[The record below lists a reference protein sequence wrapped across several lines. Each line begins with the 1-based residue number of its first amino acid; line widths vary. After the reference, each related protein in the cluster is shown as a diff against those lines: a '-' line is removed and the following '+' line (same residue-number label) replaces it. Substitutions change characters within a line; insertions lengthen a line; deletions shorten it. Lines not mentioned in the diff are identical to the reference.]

1 MLVCKVAIRRVPVL
15 LDYLAP
21 DGLTDDSFP
30 FGTPVTVPYRQ
41 STVTGIVV
49 ATTDTL
55 AIPIKKAKKINSIE
69 NGGGLIAHLKVFY
82 ERFCAYYI
90 VHLSDLLDIAVPQ
103 FVWSEQDLPDTG
115 FYYAHQ
121 EKIVPKSHLTQ
132 AGWKLYDW
140 LSVQGVAQ
148 SQAHMR
154 EAGFRQS
161 TIEQV
166 IQKDMVAVSSAQTA
180 PDPKKMTLSS
190 EQQTVFNNIIEQNN
204 QSTHYVCGVTG
215 SGKTYLYIALALH
228 WAQEQGQVL
237 LLVPEI
243 ALTIQMMQKIKAFFP
258 HDEIGCLHSGLS
270 PRERQKAWH
279 QAASGKIR
287 LLLGTRSAIFAPLP
301 HLKAI
306 IMDEEHDQS
315 YKQMSQIRYSTRG
328 VVFQRA
334 QAQSAKLVLGS
345 ATPSLAC
352 IRLISENRI
361 TLHEL
366 QSRFN
371 HGSPPQVNIINTK
384 SEQLTVGFSTSAL
397 DLLDQ
402 TLQSGHRAL
411 IFLNRRGYSP
421 ALWCQVCD
429 LNYICE
435 GCKRPMVYH
444 QSEQKLRCHRC
455 QLVSNMV
462 TSCQKCG
469 RDSLVPLGEGTEKIS
484 LFLQER
490 YPNRTI
496 IKMDRDSCKTHT
508 ELQSLL
514 NAIHQPGPK
523 LIVAT
528 QMLVKG
534 HHIPA
539 LNSVIVLG
547 ADQAL
552 YSQDFRAHEYLLAQM
567 HQVIGRS
574 GREGETGHVLIQS
587 ENTQHPIWSSLIS
600 ARYYEAAQELLSERE
615 RYQLPPFQ
623 YQTAVTFGAKNQAM
637 LNRYSSKIRDML
649 DNHPSKLSIIGPI
662 EPSQSLINSEHR
674 RLLII
679 QSHRPTDMHSALIT
693 LTEVSHPSSIRV
705 IIDRDPID

>member
-49 ATTDTL
+49 ATSDTL
-55 AIPIKKAKKINSIE
+55 AIPIKKAKKINAIE
-69 NGGGLIAHLKVFY
+69 NSGGLIAHLKVFY

-103 FVWSEQDLPDTG
+103 FVWTEISQSDAGYFLVN
-115 FYYAHQ
+115 Q
-121 EKIVPKSHLTQ
+121 EKIVSRSHLTQ

-140 LSVQGVAQ
+140 LSYQGIAQ
-148 SQAHMR
+148 SQGSMR
-154 EAGFRQS
+154 NAGFRQS
-161 TIEQV
+161 TIDQV
-166 IQKDMVAVSSAQTA
+166 IKKDMVVSAAQA
-180 PDPKKMTLSS
+180 SPNPKKMTLSG
-190 EQQTVFNNIIEQNN
+190 EQQGVFEKIVEQNN
-204 QSTHYVCGVTG
+204 QSAHYVCGVTG

-228 WAQEQGQVL
+228 WAQQQGQVL

-243 ALTIQMMQKIKAFFP
+243 ALTIQMMQKIQTFFP
-258 HDEIGCLHSGLS
+258 RDEIGCLHSGLTA
-270 PRERQKAWH
+270 RERQIAWH
-279 QAASGKIR
+279 RAATGKTR
-287 LLLGTRSAIFAPLP
+287 LLLGTRSAIFTPLP

-328 VVFQRA
+328 VAFQRA
-334 QAQSAKLVLGS
+334 QAQDAILVLGS

-352 IRLISENRI
+352 IRLIRDDRI
-361 TLHEL
+361 MLHEL
-366 QSRFN
+366 KSRFN
-371 HGSPPQVNIINTK
+371 HGNSPHVNIINTK
-384 SEQLTVGFSTSAL
+384 AEQLTVGFSTSAL

-444 QSEQKLRCHRC
+444 QAEQKLRCHRC
-455 QLVSNMV
+455 QVVSNVV

-469 RDSLVPLGEGTEKIS
+469 RDSLVALGEGTEKIS

-490 YPNRTI
+490 YPNHTI

-587 ENTQHPIWSSLIS
+587 DNTQHPIWSSLMS
-600 ARYYEAAQELLSERE
+600 TRYYDAALELLAERE

-623 YQTAVTFGAKNQAM
+623 YQTTLTLSAKHQTR
-637 LNRYSSKIRDML
+637 LNNYALKIREHL
-649 DNHPSKLSIIGPI
+649 DNYTSNLSIVGPI
-662 EPSQSLINSEHR
+662 EPSQSMINGEHR
-674 RLLII
+674 RALVI
-679 QSHRPTDMHSALIT
+679 QSQRPSDMQAALIA
-693 LTEVSHPSSIRV
+693 LAALSHPTSIRA

>member
-49 ATTDTL
+49 ATSDTL

-69 NGGGLIAHLKVFY
+69 NSGGLIAHLKVFY

-103 FVWSEQDLPDTG
+103 FVWTEISQSDAGYFLVN
-115 FYYAHQ
+115 Q
-121 EKIVPKSHLTQ
+121 EKIVSRSHLTQ

-140 LSVQGVAQ
+140 LSYQDIAQ
-148 SQAHMR
+148 SQGSMR
-154 EAGFRQS
+154 NAGFRQS
-161 TIEQV
+161 TIDQV
-166 IQKDMVAVSSAQTA
+166 IKKDMVVSAAQA
-180 PDPKKMTLSS
+180 SPNPKKMTLSR
-190 EQQTVFNNIIEQNN
+190 EQQGVFEKIVEQNN
-204 QSTHYVCGVTG
+204 QSAHYVCGVTG

-228 WAQEQGQVL
+228 WAQQQGQVL

-243 ALTIQMMQKIKAFFP
+243 ALTIQMMQKIQTFFP
-258 HDEIGCLHSGLS
+258 RDEIGCLHSGLTA
-270 PRERQKAWH
+270 RERQIAWH
-279 QAASGKIR
+279 RAATGKTR
-287 LLLGTRSAIFAPLP
+287 LLLGTRSAIFTPLP

-328 VVFQRA
+328 VAFQRA
-334 QAQSAKLVLGS
+334 QAQDAILVLGS

-352 IRLISENRI
+352 IRLIRDDRI
-361 TLHEL
+361 MLHEL
-366 QSRFN
+366 KSRFN
-371 HGSPPQVNIINTK
+371 HGNSPHVNIINTK
-384 SEQLTVGFSTSAL
+384 AEQLTVGFSTSAL

-444 QSEQKLRCHRC
+444 QAEQKLRCHRC
-455 QLVSNMV
+455 QVVSNVV

-490 YPNRTI
+490 YPNHTI

-587 ENTQHPIWSSLIS
+587 ENTQHPIWSSLMS
-600 ARYYEAAQELLSERE
+600 TRYYDAALELLAERE

-623 YQTAVTFGAKNQAM
+623 YQTTLTLSAKHQTR
-637 LNRYSSKIRDML
+637 LNNYALKIREHL
-649 DNHPSKLSIIGPI
+649 DNYTSNLSIVGPI
-662 EPSQSLINSEHR
+662 EPSQSMINGEHR
-674 RLLII
+674 RALVI
-679 QSHRPTDMHSALIT
+679 QSQRPSDMQTALIV
-693 LTEVSHPSSIRV
+693 LSDLSHPTSIRA